1 MAQAATIVTLL
12 AIAGA
17 VASWIVGAVFYL
29 RTLRELPA
37 QPRLKWLAVAAWPFT
52 VGRIRGAAAE
62 QAAKVNK
69 AMVAFFT
76 CLMIAIAATSLA
88 TNLSRLSR

>member
-1 MAQAATIVTLL
+1 MAQAATIVTVL
-12 AIAGA
+12 AVAGAIASWIAGA
-17 VASWIVGAVFYL
+17 VFY
-29 RTLRELPA
+29 LRELPA
-37 QPRLKWLAVAAWPFT
+37 QPRLKWLVVAAWPFA

-62 QAAKVNK
+62 QASKVNK